1 MRFSTIFFTLASLG
15 AAFAAVEQPNAGAEK
30 LAKREEFRDAIKR
43 SAMPAPGEWGW
54 GDYNFVG
61 TCDHDNDC
69 PRVCRENGFEN
80 FSDEGTKCCYNKCS
94 CAGGCNGNGGKN
106 ECDADNDCPRVCR
119 EVYNV
124 KVDSSGSKCCNTNCN
139 CYGNTCGNGWG
150 SGWGNGWKN

>member
-54 GDYNFVG
+54 GDYNFVVSSSALRVALNCQLIMEQG

-94 CAGGCNGNGGKN
+94 CAGGCNGNGGKKY
-106 ECDADNDCPRVCR
+106 DPTLSVRAACP
-119 EVYNV
+119 N
-124 KVDSSGSKCCNTNCN
+124 SAN
-139 CYGNTCGNGWG
+139 
-150 SGWGNGWKN
+150 